1 MSYGEYV
8 ASGLEPLLSAQ
19 AVQAIREQFGGSLRM
34 IQATPTVFSEMI
46 PYVMNSSLPRWPD
59 RFLWQ
64 AVPEAG
70 AYDASLLAFTRYN
83 SR

>member
-1 MSYGEYV
+1 
-8 ASGLEPLLSAQ
+8 
-19 AVQAIREQFGGSLRM
+19 M
-34 IQATPTVFSEMI
+34 IQATPTEFSEMI

-70 AYDASLLAFTRYN
+70 AYLGHAVSHCLGPSAGRRYQYPY
-83 SR
+83 RRQ